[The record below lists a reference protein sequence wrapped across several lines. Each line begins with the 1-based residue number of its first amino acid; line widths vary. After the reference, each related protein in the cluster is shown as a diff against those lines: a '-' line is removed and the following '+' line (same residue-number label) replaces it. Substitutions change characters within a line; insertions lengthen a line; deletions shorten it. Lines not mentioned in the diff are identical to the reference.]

1 MKRKSVFAV
10 LAVLA
15 MTGLTSCHGLFSTA
29 NGADT
34 LALPDSDGLV
44 LQVARTSKLYTAEYQ
59 VHKIVTHDDVQYLT
73 ATIAGQKFETP
84 ITLGD
89 RKIAIP
95 IDVTLKAYIDFAGF
109 SLDNIERS
117 ADGQTL
123 HVTLPDPRV
132 VVTSSKV
139 DHAGIQQF
147 VDLFRSDFTDAE
159 MADYTQQ
166 GVDAVLDLVPQ
177 MGIIE
182 TARDNAAAMLIP
194 LFARMGYREE
204 RIVVSFRK
212 EYTKTD
218 VPRLFDSE
226 LSVARLSQK
235 GGEE

>member
-1 MKRKSVFAV
+1 MKRKSALAV

-15 MTGLTSCHGLFSTA
+15 MTMPTGCHGLFSTPDA
-29 NGADT
+29 ADT

-44 LQVARTSKLYTAEYQ
+44 LQVSRTSRLYTAEYQ

-95 IDVTLKAYIDFAGF
+95 IDVTLKAYIDFASF
-109 SLDNIERS
+109 SQDNIERS
-117 ADGQTL
+117 ADGHTL

-166 GVDAVLDLVPQ
+166 GVDAVLDMVPQ

-182 TARDNAAAMLIP
+182 TARESAAATLIP

-204 RIVVSFRK
+204 RIVVTFRK
-212 EYTKTD
+212 DFTKTD
-218 VPRLFDSE
+218 VPQLFDSE

-235 GGEE
+235 GGDE

>member
-1 MKRKSVFAV
+1 MKRKCVFAV

-159 MADYTQQ
+159 ITPIRAWMPCSTWCRRWALSRRLATTLPPCSSPCSHAWAI
-166 GVDAVLDLVPQ
+166 G
-177 MGIIE
+177 
-182 TARDNAAAMLIP
+182 RNA
-194 LFARMGYREE
+194 
-204 RIVVSFRK
+204 SW
-212 EYTKTD
+212 
-218 VPRLFDSE
+218 
-226 LSVARLSQK
+226 
-235 GGEE
+235 